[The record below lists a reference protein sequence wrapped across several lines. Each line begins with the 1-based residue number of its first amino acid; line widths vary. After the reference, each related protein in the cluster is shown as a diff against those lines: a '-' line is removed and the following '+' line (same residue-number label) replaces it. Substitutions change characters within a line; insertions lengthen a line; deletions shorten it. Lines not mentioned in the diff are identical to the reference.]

1 LDKSKKMDL
10 IEMVIDGELEGIQ
23 AISLVE
29 APAIDENWVTL
40 SEQLLFK
47 AQDQERRIV
56 MGPALIPD
64 KPIYRRKGEEEFH
77 IFFSK
82 ETVRRSM
89 ELYFKNGR
97 QNSATVE
104 HEVGIAS
111 TTVVESWIIEGE
123 QDKSKLYG
131 FDLPVGTWMVSMK
144 IESEPIWDEWV
155 KTGRLKGFSIEGYFK
170 KREELSSHEELTE
183 EGFLEELKDI
193 FKDELGRIA
202 LESVKT
208 ED

>member
-1 LDKSKKMDL
+1 
-10 IEMVIDGELEGIQ
+10 MVIDGELEGIQ

-82 ETVRRSM
+82 ETVRKSM

-111 TTVVESWIIEGE
+111 TTVVESWIVEGE

-183 EGFLEELKDI
+183 DGFLNELNDI

-202 LESVKT
+202 LEGVNT
-208 ED
+208 EE

>member
-1 LDKSKKMDL
+1 
-10 IEMVIDGELEGIQ
+10 MVIDGELEGIQ

-82 ETVRRSM
+82 ETVRKSM

-123 QDKSKLYG
+123 QDKSKMYG

-183 EGFLEELKDI
+183 DGFLDELKDI

-202 LESVKT
+202 LEGVNS
-208 ED
+208 EE

>member
-1 LDKSKKMDL
+1 
-10 IEMVIDGELEGIQ
+10 MVIDGELEGIQ

-82 ETVRRSM
+82 ETVRKSM

-123 QDKSKLYG
+123 QDKSKMYG

-183 EGFLEELKDI
+183 DGFLEELKDI
-193 FKDELGRIA
+193 FKDELGRMA
-202 LESVKT
+202 LEGVNS

>member
-1 LDKSKKMDL
+1 MDL

-64 KPIYRRKGEEEFH
+64 KPIYRRKGEDEFH

-82 ETVRRSM
+82 ETVRKSM

>member
-1 LDKSKKMDL
+1 
-10 IEMVIDGELEGIQ
+10 MVIDGELEGIQ

-82 ETVRRSM
+82 ETVRKSM

-123 QDKSKLYG
+123 QDKSKMYG

-183 EGFLEELKDI
+183 DGFLEELKDI

-202 LESVKT
+202 LEGVNS
-208 ED
+208 EE

>member
-1 LDKSKKMDL
+1 
-10 IEMVIDGELEGIQ
+10 MVIDGELEGIQ

-82 ETVRRSM
+82 ETVRKSM

-111 TTVVESWIIEGE
+111 TTVVESWIVEGE
-123 QDKSKLYG
+123 QDKSKMYG

-202 LESVKT
+202 LEGVNS
-208 ED
+208 EE

>member
-1 LDKSKKMDL
+1 MDL

-82 ETVRRSM
+82 DTVRRSM

-111 TTVVESWIIEGE
+111 TTVVESWIVEGE
-123 QDKSKLYG
+123 QDKSKMYG

-183 EGFLEELKDI
+183 DGFLDELKDI

-202 LESVKT
+202 LEGVNS
-208 ED
+208 EE

>member
-1 LDKSKKMDL
+1 
-10 IEMVIDGELEGIQ
+10 MVIDGELEGIQ

-82 ETVRRSM
+82 DTVRKSM

-123 QDKSKLYG
+123 QDKSKMYG

-170 KREELSSHEELTE
+170 KREEFSSHEELTE
-183 EGFLEELKDI
+183 DGFLEELKDI

-202 LESVKT
+202 LEGVNS
-208 ED
+208 EE

>member
-1 LDKSKKMDL
+1 M
-10 IEMVIDGELEGIQ
+10 IIDGELEGIQ

-29 APAIDENWVTL
+29 APAIEENWVAL
-40 SEQLLFK
+40 SEQVQFK
-47 AQDQERRIV
+47 AQDQEKRIV

-82 ETVRRSM
+82 ETVREAM

-97 QNSATVE
+97 QNTATVE
-104 HEVGIAS
+104 HEVGISS

-123 QDKSKLYG
+123 QDKSRMYE

-144 IESEPIWDEWV
+144 IESEPIWEEWV
-155 KTGRLKGFSIEGYFK
+155 KTGKVKGFSIEGFFK
-170 KREELSSHEELTE
+170 RKSEDLSKENEVQDELTE
-183 EGFLEELKDI
+183 EGFLNELQKAFAEDI
-193 FKDELGRIA
+193 AERY
-202 LESVKT
+202 LEAVK
-208 ED
+208 

>member
-1 LDKSKKMDL
+1 MDL

-82 ETVRRSM
+82 ETVRKSM

-111 TTVVESWIIEGE
+111 TTVVESWIVEGE

-183 EGFLEELKDI
+183 DGFLNELNDI

-202 LESVKT
+202 LEGVNT
-208 ED
+208 EE

>member
-1 LDKSKKMDL
+1 
-10 IEMVIDGELEGIQ
+10 MVIDGELEGIQ

-82 ETVRRSM
+82 DTVRKSM

-123 QDKSKLYG
+123 QDKSKMYG

-183 EGFLEELKDI
+183 DGFLEELKDI

-202 LESVKT
+202 LEGVNS
-208 ED
+208 EE

>member
-1 LDKSKKMDL
+1 
-10 IEMVIDGELEGIQ
+10 MVIDGELEGIQ

-82 ETVRRSM
+82 ETVRQSM

-111 TTVVESWIIEGE
+111 TTVVESWIVEGE
-123 QDKSKLYG
+123 QDKSKMYG

-170 KREELSSHEELTE
+170 KREELSSQEELTE
-183 EGFLEELKDI
+183 DGFLEELKDI

-202 LESVKT
+202 LEGVNT

>member
-1 LDKSKKMDL
+1 M
-10 IEMVIDGELEGIQ
+10 IIDGELEGIQ

-29 APAIDENWVTL
+29 APAIEENWVAL
-40 SEQLLFK
+40 SEQVQFK
-47 AQDQERRIV
+47 AQDQEKRIV

-82 ETVRRSM
+82 ETVREAM

-97 QNSATVE
+97 QNTATVE
-104 HEVGIAS
+104 HEVGISS

-123 QDKSKLYG
+123 QDKSRMYE

-144 IESEPIWDEWV
+144 IESEAIWQEWV
-155 KTGRLKGFSIEGYFK
+155 KTGKVKGFSIEGFFK
-170 KREELSSHEELTE
+170 RKSEDLSKENEVQDELTE
-183 EGFLEELKDI
+183 EGFLNELQKAFAEDI
-193 FKDELGRIA
+193 AERY
-202 LESVKT
+202 LEAVK
-208 ED
+208 

>member
-1 LDKSKKMDL
+1 
-10 IEMVIDGELEGIQ
+10 MVIDGELEGIQ

-82 ETVRRSM
+82 ETVRKSM

-111 TTVVESWIIEGE
+111 TTVVESWIVEGE
-123 QDKSKLYG
+123 QDKSKMYG

-183 EGFLEELKDI
+183 DGFLEELKDI

-202 LESVKT
+202 LEGVNT
-208 ED
+208 EE

>member
-1 LDKSKKMDL
+1 MDL

-82 ETVRRSM
+82 ETVRKSM

-111 TTVVESWIIEGE
+111 TTVVESWIVEGE
-123 QDKSKLYG
+123 QDKSKMYG

-202 LESVKT
+202 LEGVNS
-208 ED
+208 EE

>member
-1 LDKSKKMDL
+1 
-10 IEMVIDGELEGIQ
+10 MVIDGELEGIQ

-82 ETVRRSM
+82 ETVRKSM

-111 TTVVESWIIEGE
+111 TTVVESWIVEGE

-170 KREELSSHEELTE
+170 KREELSSQEELTE
-183 EGFLEELKDI
+183 DGFLDELKDI

-202 LESVKT
+202 LEGVNT

>member
-1 LDKSKKMDL
+1 
-10 IEMVIDGELEGIQ
+10 MVIDGELEGIQ

>member
-1 LDKSKKMDL
+1 MDL

-82 ETVRRSM
+82 ETVRKSM

-123 QDKSKLYG
+123 QDKSKMYG

-183 EGFLEELKDI
+183 DGFLEELKDI

-202 LESVKT
+202 LEGVNS
-208 ED
+208 EE

>member
-1 LDKSKKMDL
+1 MDL

-82 ETVRRSM
+82 ETVRKSM

-111 TTVVESWIIEGE
+111 TTVVESWIVEGE
-123 QDKSKLYG
+123 QDKSKMYG

-183 EGFLEELKDI
+183 DGFLDELKDI

-202 LESVKT
+202 LEGVNS
-208 ED
+208 EE

>member
-1 LDKSKKMDL
+1 MDL
-10 IEMVIDGELEGIQ
+10 IEMIIDGELEGIQ

-29 APAIDENWVTL
+29 APAIEENWVAL
-40 SEQLLFK
+40 SEQVQFK
-47 AQDQERRIV
+47 AQDQEKRIV

-82 ETVRRSM
+82 ETVREAM

-97 QNSATVE
+97 QNTATVE
-104 HEVGIAS
+104 HEVGISS

-123 QDKSKLYG
+123 QDKSRMYN

-144 IESEPIWDEWV
+144 IESEPIWEEWV
-155 KTGRLKGFSIEGYFK
+155 KTGKVKGFSIEGFFK
-170 KREELSSHEELTE
+170 RKSEELSKQAEPTDELTE
-183 EGFLEELKDI
+183 EGFLNELQRAFAEDI
-193 FKDELGRIA
+193 AERY
-202 LESVKT
+202 LEAVK
-208 ED
+208 

>member
-1 LDKSKKMDL
+1 
-10 IEMVIDGELEGIQ
+10 MVIDGELEGIQ

-82 ETVRRSM
+82 ETVRKSM

-111 TTVVESWIIEGE
+111 TTVVESWIVEGE

-183 EGFLEELKDI
+183 DGFLDELKDI

-202 LESVKT
+202 LDGVNSE
-208 ED
+208 E

>member
-1 LDKSKKMDL
+1 
-10 IEMVIDGELEGIQ
+10 MVIDGELEGIQ

-82 ETVRRSM
+82 ETVRKSM

-111 TTVVESWIIEGE
+111 TTVVESWIVEGE
-123 QDKSKLYG
+123 QDKSKMYG

-183 EGFLEELKDI
+183 DGFLEELKDI

-202 LESVKT
+202 LEGVNS
-208 ED
+208 EE

>member
-1 LDKSKKMDL
+1 MDL

-82 ETVRRSM
+82 ETVRKSM

-111 TTVVESWIIEGE
+111 TTVVESWIVEGE

-183 EGFLEELKDI
+183 DGFLDELKDI
-193 FKDELGRIA
+193 FKDELGRFA
-202 LESVKT
+202 LEGVNT
-208 ED
+208 EE

>member
-1 LDKSKKMDL
+1 M
-10 IEMVIDGELEGIQ
+10 IIDGELEGIQ

-29 APAIDENWVTL
+29 APAIEENWVAL
-40 SEQLLFK
+40 SEQVQFK
-47 AQDQERRIV
+47 AQDQEKRIV

-82 ETVRRSM
+82 ETVREAM

-97 QNSATVE
+97 QNTATVE
-104 HEVGIAS
+104 HEVGISS

-123 QDKSKLYG
+123 QDKSRMYE

-144 IESEPIWDEWV
+144 IESEPIWEEWV
-155 KTGRLKGFSIEGYFK
+155 KTGKVKGFSIEGFFK
-170 KREELSSHEELTE
+170 RKSEDLSKEDEVQDELTE
-183 EGFLEELKDI
+183 EGFLNELQKAFAEE
-193 FKDELGRIA
+193 IA
-202 LESVKT
+202 QRYLDAVK
-208 ED
+208 

>member
-1 LDKSKKMDL
+1 MDL

-82 ETVRRSM
+82 ETVRKSM

-111 TTVVESWIIEGE
+111 TTVVESWIVEGE
-123 QDKSKLYG
+123 QDKSKMYG

-170 KREELSSHEELTE
+170 KREELSSQEELTE
-183 EGFLEELKDI
+183 DGFLDELKDI

-202 LESVKT
+202 LEGVNS
-208 ED
+208 EE